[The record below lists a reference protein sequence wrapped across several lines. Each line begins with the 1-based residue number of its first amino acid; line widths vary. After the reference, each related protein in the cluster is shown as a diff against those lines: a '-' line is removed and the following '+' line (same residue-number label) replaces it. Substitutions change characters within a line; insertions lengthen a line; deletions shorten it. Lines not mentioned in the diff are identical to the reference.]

1 MRTHLRRA
9 LATLMI
15 LGSGAVSAADL
26 PSSKLLPM
34 APPLPSFFDWTGFY
48 AGLQIGH
55 SWGQDR
61 TQQFVTAGRVPLR
74 ADSIHDHSADSL
86 VGGGHLGFN
95 YQMGALVLGVEGD
108 LEASNASGGFDDPGG
123 RPGPVVDPGG
133 IVRVKQDWQGS
144 VRARLG
150 YAFDRLMVYGSGG
163 VSFSRFEYSY
173 FNPLPAVNAG
183 EGGKFS
189 RTGWTVGAGANYA
202 MSDTIIL
209 GLDYRYTD
217 YGRFDYTARGAFLGL
232 TAEHNPRTHALRA
245 SVAYKF

>member
-1 MRTHLRRA
+1 MKTHLRTA
-9 LATLMI
+9 LASLMI
-15 LGSGAVSAADL
+15 LSCGAVSAADL
-26 PSSKLLPM
+26 PSGKHLPM
-34 APPLPSFFDWTGFY
+34 APPLPSFFNWTGFY
-48 AGLQIGH
+48 AGVQIGH
-55 SWGQDR
+55 AWGQD
-61 TQQFVTAGRVPLR
+61 TTKEFFSAGRVPVR
-74 ADSIHDHSADSL
+74 SDYIYDYSADSL

-108 LEASNASGGFDDPGG
+108 LEATNASGGFNDPGG
-123 RPGPVVDPGG
+123 RPGPTIDPGG

-173 FNPLPAVNAG
+173 FNPFPLVNAG

-189 RTGWTVGAGANYA
+189 RTGWTVGGGANYA
-202 MSDTIIL
+202 MSDRIIV

-217 YGRFDYTARGAFLGL
+217 YGRFDYVARSAFLGL
-232 TAEHNPRTHALRA
+232 TAEQNPRTHAVRA